1 MNSKAFDISKPT
13 SNSLLPPRSHLWNLH
28 KHHQMESKC
37 SNQWAYGTFLCQQ
50 RQEALLTYT
59 RGFKRV
65 CSCQTRTTQQSRR
78 NGLYILFVCRKAKGE
93 RFLFL
98 SFYDQK
104 FCEARLRFPPKA
116 SCNIRNSYKKR
127 KQTNTRTRTRTHTT
141 HFFFIDLSSSSF
153 HYPSLPFLLQNNYL
167 AHKSCPRLCFLE
179 SSEQDPTKDKYL
191 LTGNST

>member
-65 CSCQTRTTQQSRR
+65 CSCQTCTTQQSRR
-78 NGLYILFVCRKAKGE
+78 NDLYTPFVCRKAKGE

-104 FCEARLRFPPKA
+104 FCEALLRFPTKA

-141 HFFFIDLSSSSF
+141 HFF
-153 HYPSLPFLLQNNYL
+153 SLTCLLPHFTTLLCHFCSKITTLPTNL
-167 AHKSCPRLCFLE
+167 APGYVF
-179 SSEQDPTKDKYL
+179 
-191 LTGNST
+191 